1 MVIGT
6 YICIDYHELS
16 NTIENRFPIPR
27 IDDILDRLQIQCM
40 PEYMSKTPFPTLFGY

>member
-27 IDDILDRLQIQCM
+27 IDDILDRLGEAIFIR
-40 PEYMSKTPFPTLFGY
+40 TPDSDQV